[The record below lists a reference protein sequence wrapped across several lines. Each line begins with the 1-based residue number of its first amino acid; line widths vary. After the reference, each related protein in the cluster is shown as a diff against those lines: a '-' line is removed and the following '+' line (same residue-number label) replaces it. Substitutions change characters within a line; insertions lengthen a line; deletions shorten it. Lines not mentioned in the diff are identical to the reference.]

1 MPTRRLLLM
10 PLMMVAAACGSN
22 DKMPTQ
28 PTEPPPVTVTAN
40 VFILPDAVS
49 LKNWAF
55 GDEDIVIYKG
65 EKMHWVN
72 LDKLT
77 HHLVADS
84 PNATDFPGTNDL
96 PQTGEQS
103 FIMTRLGTTKVHC
116 TIHPEMTGV
125 IVVREH

>member
-1 MPTRRLLLM
+1 MLM
-10 PLMMVAAACGSN
+10 PLMLVGCGGG

-28 PTEPPPVTVTAN
+28 PTAPPPPPNQPVTAN

>member
-1 MPTRRLLLM
+1 
-10 PLMMVAAACGSN
+10 MMVAACGGS

-28 PTEPPPVTVTAN
+28 PTAPPPPPLQPVTAN

-55 GDEDIVIYKG
+55 GDEDIVIYKN
-65 EKMHWVN
+65 ERMHWVN
-72 LDKLT
+72 LDAQT

-84 PNATDFPGTNDL
+84 PNATDFQSTNDL
-96 PQTGEQS
+96 PQASEQS
-103 FIMTRLGTTKVHC
+103 FIMTKLGTTKVHC

>member
-1 MPTRRLLLM
+1 MPV
-10 PLMMVAAACGSN
+10 MMMAACGGSE
-22 DKMPTQ
+22 KMPTA
-28 PTEPPPVTVTAN
+28 PDPPPLQPPVTAN

-65 EKMHWVN
+65 ERMHWVN
-72 LDKLT
+72 LDTLT

-84 PNATDFPGTNDL
+84 PNATDFQATNDL

-103 FIMTRLGTTKVHC
+103 FIMTKLGTTKVHC